1 MSWII
6 YKIYEIIFSNGNK
19 FLYRNR
25 QSVAKILCFNNNI
38 FFNFRIKVLKFFF
51 NERIIQSRDS

>member
-38 FFNFRIKVLKFFF
+38 FFNFRIKVLKIFF
-51 NERIIQSRDS
+51 